1 MAKRQKSN
9 NASNRSHAQG
19 YQQGHE
25 LPKDKPATLKDL
37 LGGDVLE
44 KLKQQQDQLKAA
56 EEQRKEAERVQ
67 AEEAR
72 KAEQKRLDND
82 FEYLLGNSKM
92 DWRKHK

>member
-1 MAKRQKSN
+1 MAKRPKN
-9 NASNRSHAQG
+9 NNGSNRGHAQS

-25 LPKDKPATLKDL
+25 LPKDKPTTLKDL

-56 EEQRKEAERVQ
+56 EEQRKEAERIRE
-67 AEEAR
+67 EEAR

-82 FEYLLGNSKM
+82 FEYLLGNSKL